1 MRESEQSKADLPP
14 RSEGAEHFRSQLAGS
29 SALAPL
35 FTPLV
40 IGTLRVPNRFVMAPM
55 TRSFSPGGVP
65 PTETAA
71 YYRRRAAGEAGLI
84 ITEGVGIPHESAIGL
99 SGVDVPDIPNLFGD
113 AALASWKRVVEEVH
127 GAGGL
132 IAPQLWHQGVMRVP
146 GSGTWPKARSMRPSG
161 VWGPLDRS
169 SLVKADYID
178 SVAALTTPMTENEI
192 ADVIHAYVR
201 AALNAQDLGFDA
213 IAIHG
218 AHGYLIDTFLWHE
231 TNLRTDGWGGDRAG
245 RSAFP
250 AAVVQAIRRAV
261 GPSLPISFR
270 FSQWKLQDASARLAN
285 TPQELEAL
293 LGPIAAAGVDLF
305 EVSERNFDT
314 PAFEGSTVSLAGW
327 TKKVTGRLTMT
338 VGNVGLSKGLFEAR
352 GTVAAEFL
360 DNLGQVLRRF
370 ENDEFDL
377 VAVGRM
383 MIANP
388 DWVRR
393 LRLGLPLRVFD
404 RSLLQTLL

>member
-1 MRESEQSKADLPP
+1 
-14 RSEGAEHFRSQLAGS
+14 
-29 SALAPL
+29 
-35 FTPLV
+35 
-40 IGTLRVPNRFVMAPM
+40 
-55 TRSFSPGGVP
+55 
-65 PTETAA
+65 
-71 YYRRRAAGEAGLI
+71 
-84 ITEGVGIPHESAIGL
+84 
-99 SGVDVPDIPNLFGD
+99 
-113 AALASWKRVVEEVH
+113 
-127 GAGGL
+127 
-132 IAPQLWHQGVMRVP
+132 
-146 GSGTWPKARSMRPSG
+146 MRPSG

-327 TKKVTGRLTMT
+327 TKKVTGRLAMT